1 MKRMR
6 GRKGKGRGK
15 SRKPVMTT
23 MENPFGGGGRKK
35 GRGGKSR

>member
-15 SRKPVMTT
+15 GSKPVVTQMSDP
-23 MENPFGGGGRKK
+23 MSGGRKK
-35 GRGGKSR
+35 GRGRRR